1 MNRTFVTQVAGRIES
16 FLEEFTGQKGVFL
29 VDTSVRGPRT
39 SLVIEVFIDGDVG
52 IDAGTCAEVSRALKK
67 ELEATVLTTA
77 DNYELT
83 VSSPGLDR
91 PLKFPRQYGK
101 HVGRG
106 ISVEVR
112 AGGST
117 EQLRG
122 ILTAAGD
129 RSIGVQT
136 DAAGAVREIPFDDIV
151 EARIEP
157 RW

>member
-29 VDTSVRGPRT
+29 IEAIVRGPRT
-39 SLVIEVFIDGDVG
+39 ALVIEVFVDGDVG
-52 IDAGTCAEVSRALKK
+52 IDAGTCAEISRALKK
-67 ELEATVLTTA
+67 ELEATVMTTG

-106 ISVEVR
+106 ILVKIR

-117 EQLRG
+117 QQLRG
-122 ILTAAGD
+122 ILTAAGE
-129 RSIGVQT
+129 RSITVQGETAGT
-136 DAAGAVREIPFDDIV
+136 DREIPFDEIA